1 MENNENTV
9 VQATENVETTD
20 RPAERTE
27 RTERTD
33 RPQRQL
39 NRQRRRK
46 VCAFCTERD
55 AVIDYKNPAQLR
67 KFISERGKI
76 LPRRMTGTCAR
87 HQRQLTTAI
96 KRARQVAL
104 LPYVSD

>member
-1 MENNENTV
+1 MENNENAV
-9 VQATENVETTD
+9 VQTSEVAET
-20 RPAERTE
+20 AERSNE
-27 RTERTD
+27 RPERSE
-33 RPQRQL
+33 RPQRPA

-46 VCAFCTERD
+46 VCTFCTERD

-67 KFISERGKI
+67 KFISDRGKI